1 MRKLLLVL
9 LCFLVIPALGQEST
23 QTEVPTM
30 PNLSGLTVAQAHA
43 LLYDDGLALD
53 PVIISTNSGTGTLN
67 TIIDQSLAAGEA
79 ITEGAL
85 ISVTVLREY
94 NLELIWRAADG
105 GGDSFTIV
113 NLTEGILNLEQL
125 GFETADGTRKAD
137 IRLWPN
143 ILRERQCIQLWP
155 FEVDNGITLRECRFL
170 QGGGILS
177 IENEAE
183 QFWRGTG
190 SFYVFQEGLRR
201 AECQISAG
209 RCQVWISPSAISEE
223 FSPYVFFIYNQ
234 HELIIHNRS
243 ETEWLPLNQL
253 ALNDGQALN
262 DTHEWDIA
270 NFSDELPFLAPN
282 QCARISDGSPNRLAN
297 CVEIASRTVSGDSV
311 FWRDG
316 FTVHSLR
323 LEDVSKECPAA
334 VGDEASICLLMR

>member
-9 LCFLVIPALGQEST
+9 LCFLVIPALGQESS
-23 QTEVPTM
+23 QTDVPTM

-43 LLYDDGLALD
+43 LLYEHGLALD

-67 TIIDQSLAAGEA
+67 TIIDQSLAAGET
-79 ITEGAL
+79 ISEGDV
-85 ISVTVLREY
+85 ISVSVLREY
-94 NLELIWRAADG
+94 NLELIWHAADN

-113 NLTEGILNLEQL
+113 NLTEGVLNLEQL
-125 GFETADGTRKAD
+125 GFETADGSRKAD

-155 FEVDNGITLRECRFL
+155 FEEINGIRLDECRFL
-170 QGGGILS
+170 QGGGILTV
-177 IENEAE
+177 ENEAE

-201 AECQISAG
+201 AEC
-209 RCQVWISPSAISEE
+209 
-223 FSPYVFFIYNQ
+223 
-234 HELIIHNRS
+234 LIIHNRS

-253 ALNDGQALN
+253 ALNDGQALD

-282 QCARISDGSPNRLAN
+282 QCARISDGSANRLAN
-297 CVEIASRTVSGDSV
+297 CVEIASRSVSGDAV

-316 FTVHSLR
+316 FTVHSLH
-323 LEDVSKECPAA
+323 LGDVSKECPAA

>member
-9 LCFLVIPALGQEST
+9 LCFLVIPALGQESS
-23 QTEVPTM
+23 QTDVPTM

-43 LLYDDGLALD
+43 LLYEHGLALD

-67 TIIDQSLAAGEA
+67 TIIDQSLAAGET
-79 ITEGAL
+79 ISEGDV
-85 ISVTVLREY
+85 ISVSVLREY
-94 NLELIWRAADG
+94 NLELIWHAADN

-113 NLTEGILNLEQL
+113 NLTEGVLNLEQL
-125 GFETADGTRKAD
+125 GFETADGSRKAD

-155 FEVDNGITLRECRFL
+155 FEEINGIRLDECRFL
-170 QGGGILS
+170 QGGGILTV
-177 IENEAE
+177 ENEAE

-201 AECQISAG
+201 AECQLSAG
-209 RCQVWISPSAISEE
+209 RCQVWISPSAISED

-253 ALNDGQALN
+253 ALNDGQALD

-282 QCARISDGSPNRLAN
+282 QCARISDGSANRLAN
-297 CVEIASRTVSGDSV
+297 CVEIASRSVSGDAV

-316 FTVHSLR
+316 FTVHSLH
-323 LEDVSKECPAA
+323 LGDVSKECPAA